1 MLKSPKVFQF
11 FVIHCCLFTCHI
23 CILFSVSSLPNA
35 FYFVVL
41 VVKMP
46 EMAHDWWNKIIL
58 FYSILFYSPY
68 FRCGTGSQRI
78 TATLIG
84 HFTIGLSNQNIDDK
98 AAALSHFQKNNRYG
112 FLTKNVKRQ
121 RLIVSKD
128 TLLHSDNKMTSQV
141 SIFITSY
148 V

>member
-1 MLKSPKVFQF
+1 MVTNFEESFCGVIAELLTKQTKWRKANLRTSIFQF

-58 FYSILFYSPY
+58 FYSILFYS
-68 FRCGTGSQRI
+68 I
-78 TATLIG
+78 
-84 HFTIGLSNQNIDDK
+84 H
-98 AAALSHFQKNNRYG
+98 
-112 FLTKNVKRQ
+112 
-121 RLIVSKD
+121 
-128 TLLHSDNKMTSQV
+128 QV
-141 SIFITSY
+141 SFFREICWFSGKRGSRVVSALASCARGPGFDPRRRRGKFVGPNLLPFVSSAGMT
-148 V
+148 

>member
-58 FYSILFYSPY
+58 FYSILLFYEKTKVQIS
-68 FRCGTGSQRI
+68 F
-78 TATLIG
+78 AVAAKLIG
-84 HFTIGLSNQNIDDK
+84 NFVFATWIVQFFYFII
-98 AAALSHFQKNNRYG
+98 FQRCNAHYARYA
-112 FLTKNVKRQ
+112 RA
-121 RLIVSKD
+121 
-128 TLLHSDNKMTSQV
+128 
-141 SIFITSY
+141 
-148 V
+148 

>member
-58 FYSILFYSPY
+58 FYSILFSERVWCAFEARQCTLQARSEFMRCCFSSVPQTCVKHALN
-68 FRCGTGSQRI
+68 FRCAPVAR
-78 TATLIG
+78 A
-84 HFTIGLSNQNIDDK
+84 
-98 AAALSHFQKNNRYG
+98 
-112 FLTKNVKRQ
+112 
-121 RLIVSKD
+121 
-128 TLLHSDNKMTSQV
+128 
-141 SIFITSY
+141 
-148 V
+148 

>member
-11 FVIHCCLFTCHI
+11 FVTHCCLFTCHI

-58 FYSILFYSPY
+58 FYSIYSI
-68 FRCGTGSQRI
+68 RLSEE
-78 TATLIG
+78 TLTSPNLNVIK
-84 HFTIGLSNQNIDDK
+84 TMDERVLK
-98 AAALSHFQKNNRYG
+98 A
-112 FLTKNVKRQ
+112 
-121 RLIVSKD
+121 SK
-128 TLLHSDNKMTSQV
+128 
-141 SIFITSY
+141 
-148 V
+148 

>member
-58 FYSILFYSPY
+58 FYSILFYSCTLTVIRPWL
-68 FRCGTGSQRI
+68 FTSAGNIGSIKIPKIQ
-78 TATLIG
+78 L
-84 HFTIGLSNQNIDDK
+84 LSGI
-98 AAALSHFQKNNRYG
+98 
-112 FLTKNVKRQ
+112 
-121 RLIVSKD
+121 
-128 TLLHSDNKMTSQV
+128 LH
-141 SIFITSY
+141 
-148 V
+148 

>member
-58 FYSILFYSPY
+58 FYSILFYSGKCQI
-68 FRCGTGSQRI
+68 FSF
-78 TATLIG
+78 ATLLLVSEITSFLK
-84 HFTIGLSNQNIDDK
+84 HFIFDTVHALRPEQISVI
-98 AAALSHFQKNNRYG
+98 AAMGDS
-112 FLTKNVKRQ
+112 LT
-121 RLIVSKD
+121 
-128 TLLHSDNKMTSQV
+128 V
-141 SIFITSY
+141 SIAKKTGL
-148 V
+148 

>member
-58 FYSILFYSPY
+58 FYSILFYSIRLNGKQCRRFVVY
-68 FRCGTGSQRI
+68 DWLWCTTCSSSENSARMKVGQNFSSLNSTYSRSSRI
-78 TATLIG
+78 NTMG
-84 HFTIGLSNQNIDDK
+84 KQNIQC
-98 AAALSHFQKNNRYG
+98 AI
-112 FLTKNVKRQ
+112 
-121 RLIVSKD
+121 LITINIVA
-128 TLLHSDNKMTSQV
+128 M
-141 SIFITSY
+141 
-148 V
+148 

>member
-46 EMAHDWWNKIIL
+46 EMAHDWWNKILSTESKKQVAFIGQFTNRRIIMKRKEDLENDNGNSRMPFPIL
-58 FYSILFYSPY
+58 CIFLHLDYERVLSIYNNKDKCEFTKNSRKLVYVISY
-68 FRCGTGSQRI
+68 THSFRT
-78 TATLIG
+78 
-84 HFTIGLSNQNIDDK
+84 
-98 AAALSHFQKNNRYG
+98 ALSCGR
-112 FLTKNVKRQ
+112 
-121 RLIVSKD
+121 
-128 TLLHSDNKMTSQV
+128 
-141 SIFITSY
+141 
-148 V
+148 

>member
-58 FYSILFYSPY
+58 FYSILFYSIWMTY
-68 FRCGTGSQRI
+68 AGK
-78 TATLIG
+78 L
-84 HFTIGLSNQNIDDK
+84 DD
-98 AAALSHFQKNNRYG
+98 L
-112 FLTKNVKRQ
+112 
-121 RLIVSKD
+121 
-128 TLLHSDNKMTSQV
+128 
-141 SIFITSY
+141 
-148 V
+148 

>member
-11 FVIHCCLFTCHI
+11 FVIHYCLFTCHI

-58 FYSILFYSPY
+58 FYSILFYSIDSANVWLPVTSIQARAKSHVMCAEVRKQDRHTSLRM
-68 FRCGTGSQRI
+68 F
-78 TATLIG
+78 AA
-84 HFTIGLSNQNIDDK
+84 NI
-98 AAALSHFQKNNRYG
+98 
-112 FLTKNVKRQ
+112 
-121 RLIVSKD
+121 
-128 TLLHSDNKMTSQV
+128 
-141 SIFITSY
+141 
-148 V
+148 